1 MTTREL
7 TRVDPLEAWGLN
19 PLGLTFGRLFDDV
32 FARRG
37 EDGGRLLAPPT
48 DVWED
53 EDSLFVSVELP
64 GMKKE
69 DIRIL
74 VENGI
79 LTISGEKCAST
90 EAAAPKAAEG
100 TEGTE
105 GAKDAGEVTYHR
117 SECRYGAFSRTLV
130 LPNGVDPD
138 ASDAEFRDGVLTV
151 RLAKH
156 EAAKPKTLKIR

>member
-7 TRVDPLEAWGLN
+7 SRLDPTLEAWGLH
-19 PLGLTFGRLFDDV
+19 PFGLPFGFGRLFDDV

-53 EDSLFVSVELP
+53 ENSLFVSVELP

-69 DIRIL
+69 DIRIQ
-74 VENGI
+74 VEDGV
-79 LTISGEKCAST
+79 LTISGEKCAAKES
-90 EAAAPKAAEG
+90 EPEG
-100 TEGTE
+100 GKPEG
-105 GAKDAGEVTYHR
+105 GKGAGERTYHR
-117 SECRYGAFSRTLV
+117 SECRFGAFSRTLV

-156 EAAKPKTLKIR
+156 EAAKPKTLKIK